1 MKSLRALAGAL
12 AVLLAV
18 GLLTLLGGASPAAAL
33 EGQGITGRV
42 TDADAGA
49 PIGGVTVSPYCLQG
63 ESEGEGYTYW
73 GPCLDDPADP
83 TGYVITTTTSADG
96 TYELSLPPGVYRLLY
111 AHPDQAFVREY
122 YDNAKSLDSATDVT
136 VVDSSSATRVDVALT
151 RASTISGSLTDE
163 SGAPADGVNVNF
175 YKAGLAADG
184 SQSWD
189 WSAAET
195 TDGNGAYTARGLVP
209 GDVYRI
215 EFSDYYQ
222 RFLGEF
228 YNDVDSLDLAADVV
242 AGESGPVDAVLAR
255 DPGESIR
262 GTITD
267 DAGNPVAGVAVNA
280 IRTDYWEPVGST
292 TSGEDGT
299 YVISG
304 LDPGEHR
311 INFTFNDPYLWA
323 YQGHLSRDVQVVT
336 GAGAVADLS
345 AYLGGQIAGT
355 IKDANGQPIANAMV
369 NANSMSGSGGGSA
382 RTDENGYYAIGRLPV
397 GDYTM
402 SFSAAGFRDE
412 WYHDH
417 WGAPSDDLD
426 PVPVRAGETTTVDE
440 GLAAEVSATGVVT
453 YSDGG
458 PLASEYVWVER
469 QGDSGWENYA
479 DYRTDEQ
486 GRYTTG
492 VLGFGTYRIKVRS
505 PDDGVPTYS
514 GEFTVTDAAQEIVR
528 DVHLDWQPIAIV
540 NTEAPAILGTGTVG
554 QEILVSTGNWSTYDH
569 LEIQWLRDG
578 QPIGG
583 GYGEI
588 GETYRLTESD
598 AGHEISA
605 RVTAIRWYG
614 YLDGVATTE
623 PLAVTQGQLTN
634 SQPPAVTGTT
644 QVGEMLGV
652 DPGAWG
658 TDGVTFAYQWLRDGT
673 AIDGATN
680 ATYELVPGDYGHA
693 ISAEVTASKDTW
705 ASGKAVS
712 SSVDVQRGDLVLAP
726 SITGDVRIGKT
737 LTASVNAPAGADV
750 SYSWQV
756 RSPASGS
763 SSDTFK
769 QVGTASSFTLADRY
783 KNCAL
788 RLVVTVSATGYN
800 DAAAT
805 VDISEQ
811 LR

>member
-12 AVLLAV
+12 AVLLAACMV
-18 GLLTLLGGASPAAAL
+18 TVLGGGSPAAAL
-33 EGQGITGRV
+33 EGSGITGRV
-42 TDADAGA
+42 SDNDTGA
-49 PIGGVTVSPYCLQG
+49 PIAGVTVSPYCLQG
-63 ESEGEGYTYW
+63 ESGDESYAYW
-73 GPCLDDPADP
+73 GPCLVDPADP
-83 TGYVITTTTSADG
+83 AGDVITTTTSADG
-96 TYELSLPPGVYRLLY
+96 TYELSLPPGAYRLRY
-111 AHPDQAFVREY
+111 EHPDQAFVREY
-122 YDNAKSLDSATDVT
+122 YDNAKSVDSATDVT
-136 VVDSSSATRVDVALT
+136 VVDSAPATRADVALT
-151 RASTISGSLTDE
+151 RASTISGNLTDE

-189 WSAAET
+189 WSTAET

-215 EFSDYYQ
+215 EFSDYHQ

-242 AGESGPVDAVLAR
+242 AGESGPIDAVVAR

-280 IRTDYWEPVGST
+280 VRTDYWEPAGST

-311 INFTFNDPYLWA
+311 INFTLNDPYLWA

-336 GAGAVADLS
+336 GDGAVADLS
-345 AYLGGQIAGT
+345 AYVGGQIAGT
-355 IKDANGQPIANAMV
+355 IKDANGQPIANAAV
-369 NANSMSGSGGGSA
+369 GATGPGAGSG
-382 RTDENGYYAIGRLPV
+382 RTDENGHYVINSLPV
-397 GDYTM
+397 GDYEM
-402 SFSAAGFRDE
+402 AFSADGYRDE

-417 WGAPSDDLD
+417 WGSPSYDLD
-426 PVPVRAGETTTVDE
+426 TVSVRAGETTTVDE
-440 GLAAEVSATGVVT
+440 GLVAEVSATGVVT
-453 YSDGG
+453 YSDGS

-479 DYRTDEQ
+479 DYWTDEQ

-514 GEFTVTDAAQEIVR
+514 SEFTVTDAAQEIVR

-540 NTEAPAILGTGTVG
+540 NTEAPAILGAGTVG

-588 GETYRLTESD
+588 GETYRLAESD

-623 PLAVTQGQLTN
+623 PLAVTHGQLTN
-634 SQPPAVTGTT
+634 SQAPAVTGTPK
-644 QVGEMLGV
+644 VGKTLAV
-652 DPGAWG
+652 DPGAWSAE
-658 TDGVTFAYQWLRDGT
+658 GVTFDYQWLRDGAT
-673 AIDGATN
+673 IDGATA
-680 ATYELVPGDYGHA
+680 ATYELAPDDYGHA
-693 ISAEVTASKDTW
+693 ISVQVTASKDTW

-712 SSVDVQRGDLVLAP
+712 SSVGVERGDLALAP

-737 LTASVNAPAGADV
+737 LTASVNAPAGANV

-756 RSPASGS
+756 RSPAAGS
-763 SSDTFK
+763 SSETFK
-769 QVGTASSFTLADRY
+769 QVGTASSFMLADRY
-783 KNCAL
+783 KNYAL
-788 RLVVTVSATGYN
+788 RLVVTVSATGYD
-800 DAAAT
+800 DATTT